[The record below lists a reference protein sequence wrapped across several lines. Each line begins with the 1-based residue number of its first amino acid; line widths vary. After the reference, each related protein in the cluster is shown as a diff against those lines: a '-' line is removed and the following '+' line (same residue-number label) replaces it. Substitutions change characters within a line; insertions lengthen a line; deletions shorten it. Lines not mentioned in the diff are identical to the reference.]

1 MRITKPMKKLILPVL
16 LAIIL
21 IGCNNPKEVERP
33 PNIIYFLADD
43 LGYGEIGVQ
52 GQKII
57 QTPNIDALAKSGMR
71 FTQHYSGAPVC
82 APARYMFLTG
92 KHSGHAFIRG
102 NDEWNERGDVWDYAK
117 ASADPGLPYPCCL
130 ASKAAN
136 RRRSFSVNVAANSRI
151 RSSLSAS
158 SLLATVIAIRGNLH
172 RIQIHGIQYTR

>member
-1 MRITKPMKKLILPVL
+1 MPITDSMKKIILPIF
-16 LAIIL
+16 LALIL
-21 IGCNNPKEVERP
+21 IGCNKSKEVERP

-92 KHSGHAFIRG
+92 KHSGHSFIRG
-102 NDEWNERGDVWDYAK
+102 NDEWNERGEVWNYAK
-117 ASADPGLPYPCCL
+117 ASADPGLEGQRPISGSTVTLGTP
-130 ASKAAN
+130 
-136 RRRSFSVNVAANSRI
+136 SVPGAPRPHFPKILV
-151 RSSLSAS
+151 L
-158 SLLATVIAIRGNLH
+158 
-172 RIQIHGIQYTR
+172 